1 MSRRL
6 ESFEDISVEVS
17 NIKCFRSGNTT
28 EYCLFELRS
37 SKLRLAIRQNLSL
50 KHFRQEFLHN
60 EFPRCLQ
67 QFRVIRDHPTQN
79 ARQQ

>member
-17 NIKCFRSGNTT
+17 KLNVLEVETQRSIVI
-28 EYCLFELRS
+28 LFIRT
-37 SKLRLAIRQNLSL
+37 SKLGLAVRQNLSL